1 MAGETQAA
9 RTTGAKAVTVRLP
22 GVLVDL
28 FPGSLR
34 RVELEAATV
43 DEMIRE
49 LDARWP
55 GMRDRLCDSTPAVRR
70 HINIFIDGERARL
83 DTPIEPGTEVFV
95 LTAISGG

>member
-1 MAGETQAA
+1 MRSEAIEAA
-9 RTTGAKAVTVRLP
+9 NAAVTVRLP

-28 FPGSLR
+28 FPGSTRL
-34 RVELEAATV
+34 LEVSASTV

-55 GMRDRLCDSTPAVRR
+55 GMRDRLCDSTPAIRR

-83 DTPIEPGTEVFV
+83 DTRIEPGTEVFV